1 MKTFFFQTLV
11 VLLIGCWLTSSDRLH
26 GETTKNNE
34 STTVK
39 QQEWGSADGKD
50 VFLYTLKSNN
60 GIVCKLTN
68 WGATITELH
77 VPDRDGKMEDVVL
90 GYESLARWLDSD
102 GEGSPNP
109 AYMGCTVGRVCNRI
123 DGGKFELDGK
133 KYQLATNNDPNHLH
147 GGNVGWDKQVW
158 NSESV
163 KSDDGAGVKFTL
175 TSPDGDE
182 NYPGEV
188 KASVTYFLTNSG
200 DLTAEFSA
208 TSDQNTPVN
217 MTNHSY
223 FNLKGQGNGTI
234 LDHQLKLESDRQT
247 NFDKTGIPTG
257 KMDSVKDTP
266 LDFTTPRAIGE
277 RIAKLT
283 GEPGGY
289 DHNFVLREEKV
300 SEPQLAATL
309 YDPESGRELKV
320 YTTEVGIQF
329 YSGNYLDGGLTGK
342 DNKTYH
348 KHYGLCLEP
357 QFHPDSINQ
366 SHFPDSVL
374 RPGET
379 YTHKCIYKFD
389 TRP

>member
-1 MKTFFFQTLV
+1 MKTSFFQTLI
-11 VLLIGCWLTSSDRLH
+11 VLLIGCWLVPSDQLY
-26 GETTKNNE
+26 GETTKKNE
-34 STTVK
+34 RTTVK
-39 QQEWGSADGKD
+39 QQDWGTADGKE
-50 VFLYTLKSNN
+50 VFLYTLESKS

-77 VPDRDGKMEDVVL
+77 VPDRDGKMDDIVL

-102 GEGSPNP
+102 GKGSPNP

-123 DGGKFELDGK
+123 DKGQFELDGK
-133 KYQLATNNDPNHLH
+133 KHQLATNNDPNHLH

-158 NSESV
+158 NSEPV
-163 KSDDGAGVKFTL
+163 ENADGAGVKFML

-188 KASVTYFLTNSG
+188 KASVTYFLTNDG

-223 FNLKGQGNGTI
+223 FNLKGQGEGTI

-247 NFDKTGIPTG
+247 TFDETGIPTG
-257 KMDSVKDTP
+257 KIDSVKNTP

-277 RIAKLT
+277 RIAVLT
-283 GEPGGY
+283 GDPGGY
-289 DHNFVLREEKV
+289 DHNFVLRDEKV

-309 YDPESGRELKV
+309 YDPETGRELKI

-342 DNKTYH
+342 DGKVYH

-374 RPGET
+374 SPGET

-389 TRP
+389 AR